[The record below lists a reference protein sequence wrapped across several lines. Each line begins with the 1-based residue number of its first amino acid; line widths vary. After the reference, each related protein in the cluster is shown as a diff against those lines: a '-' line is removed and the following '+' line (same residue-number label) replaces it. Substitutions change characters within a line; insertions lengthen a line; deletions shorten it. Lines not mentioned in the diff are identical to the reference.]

1 MMDEAA
7 VEQMSLYYQKT
18 LLLTKRLK
26 ESERSL
32 ASMTQ
37 DNETRIAQLQ
47 TFVDDMNNNINNQ
60 KKEIMEFKGKEKNS
74 LDQISAVCN
83 ELFWPLLLGVLEL
96 INVFVFEHILLF
108 LSPA

>member
-1 MMDEAA
+1 MMDDAA
-7 VEQMSLYYQKT
+7 VEKMSLYYQKT

-32 ASMTQ
+32 ASMTH
-37 DNETRIAQLQ
+37 DNESRIAHLQ

-74 LDQISAVCN
+74 LEQISAVN
-83 ELFWPLLLGVLEL
+83 L
-96 INVFVFEHILLF
+96 
-108 LSPA
+108 